1 MHIVV
6 HLTSLKI
13 VLHFFV
19 EFAKF
24 FHFLTTSIRIQRNV
38 WKEILQLSGSHLLER
53 EVISLMVDFLKSGY
67 ICMSSYIN
75 STQQTSLGEPF
86 LKAVLV
92 TKALTL

>member
-6 HLTSLKI
+6 HLASLKI

-38 WKEILQLSGSHLLER
+38 WKEILQLSGSHLLEC
-53 EVISLMVDFLKSGY
+53 EVISLMVDFLLKSGY

-75 STQQTSLGEPF
+75 NTTLQSSSGEPF
-86 LKAVLV
+86 LKAV
-92 TKALTL
+92 

>member
-38 WKEILQLSGSHLLER
+38 WKEILQLSGSQLLER

-75 STQQTSLGEPF
+75 N
-86 LKAVLV
+86 
-92 TKALTL
+92 TLQSS

>member
-53 EVISLMVDFLKSGY
+53 EVISLMVDFLLKSGY

-75 STQQTSLGEPF
+75 NTTLQSSSGEPF
-86 LKAVLV
+86 LKAV
-92 TKALTL
+92 

>member
-38 WKEILQLSGSHLLER
+38 WKEILQLSGSQLLER
-53 EVISLMVDFLKSGY
+53 EVISLMVDFLLKSGY

-75 STQQTSLGEPF
+75 NTTLQSSSGEPF
-86 LKAVLV
+86 LKAV
-92 TKALTL
+92 